1 MWQGL
6 AKARLQRVLEQI
18 IFNSVFFTERKIK
31 IIYQTFNFN
40 SSNPQSIVITKL
52 RLCHYPVKP
61 VYFNL
66 SVHEFQFHSCSF
78 NVECK
83 TKSPRLSQST
93 PMELLVKMVQHFRLQ
108 LFRISTWFSWFPYS
122 VHYYISATN
131 ICGFHILQLII
142 FPPAVFKISIF
153 CDLSCHIRLQTSR
166 FPQTTTCKISACNF
180 LDFHAVNLK
189 RFPPAVFENSR
200 NSGAICRIS
209 FCNSVN
215 FHNQEC
221 KR

>member
-1 MWQGL
+1 M
-6 AKARLQRVLEQI
+6 
-18 IFNSVFFTERKIK
+18 
-31 IIYQTFNFN
+31 
-40 SSNPQSIVITKL
+40 ITKL

-131 ICGFHILQLII
+131 ISDFHILQLII

-166 FPQTTTCKISACNF
+166 FPQTTTCKISACIF

-189 RFPPAVFENSR
+189 RFPPAVFWEFHMVQYVGFPFVTLLISTMKSARGNKR
-200 NSGAICRIS
+200 EALTFISGSVACTITNQLKHRRPASSHVS
-209 FCNSVN
+209 F
-215 FHNQEC
+215 
-221 KR
+221 K

>member
-1 MWQGL
+1 MKMNDINSIRKIEASSKWSAATAMCFDISNSGKKMWQVATG
-6 AKARLQRVLEQI
+6 KARLQRVLEQI
-18 IFNSVFFTERKIK
+18 IFNSVFFTEKKIK

-61 VYFNL
+61 VYL

-131 ICGFHILQLII
+131 ICDFHILQLII

-153 CDLSCHIRLQTSR
+153 CNLSCHIRLQSST
-166 FPQTTTCKISACNF
+166 NYN
-180 LDFHAVNLK
+180 V
-189 RFPPAVFENSR
+189 
-200 NSGAICRIS
+200 
-209 FCNSVN
+209 
-215 FHNQEC
+215 
-221 KR
+221 

>member
-1 MWQGL
+1 MNYIQLEKSKFEIDIQLGKSKLLLSEVLLRQFALTFPTW
-6 AKARLQRVLEQI
+6 AKRCGKALPRPDCKGCQSRSFSLKD
-18 IFNSVFFTERKIK
+18 KIK

-108 LFRISTWFSWFPYS
+108 LFRISTWFS
-122 VHYYISATN
+122 
-131 ICGFHILQLII
+131 
-142 FPPAVFKISIF
+142 
-153 CDLSCHIRLQTSR
+153 
-166 FPQTTTCKISACNF
+166 
-180 LDFHAVNLK
+180 
-189 RFPPAVFENSR
+189 
-200 NSGAICRIS
+200 
-209 FCNSVN
+209 
-215 FHNQEC
+215 
-221 KR
+221 

>member
-1 MWQGL
+1 M
-6 AKARLQRVLEQI
+6 
-18 IFNSVFFTERKIK
+18 
-31 IIYQTFNFN
+31 
-40 SSNPQSIVITKL
+40 ITKL

-131 ICGFHILQLII
+131 ISDFHILQLII

-180 LDFHAVNLK
+180 LDFHTAKDFPRQFLRIPYGAV
-189 RFPPAVFENSR
+189 
-200 NSGAICRIS
+200 CRIS
-209 FCNSVN
+209 FCNSVD
-215 FHNQEC
+215 FHQEC

>member
-1 MWQGL
+1 M
-6 AKARLQRVLEQI
+6 
-18 IFNSVFFTERKIK
+18 
-31 IIYQTFNFN
+31 
-40 SSNPQSIVITKL
+40 ITKL

-66 SVHEFQFHSCSF
+66 SVHELQFHSCSF

-131 ICGFHILQLII
+131 ICDFHFLQLNI

-189 RFPPAVFENSR
+189 RFPPAVFWEFHMVQYV
-200 NSGAICRIS
+200 GFPFVTLLIS
-209 FCNSVN
+209 TMKSARGNKREALTFISASVACTIT
-215 FHNQEC
+215 NQLKHKGQLALMFLLNKSVYILC
-221 KR
+221 GS